1 MLRSGEARKNRP
13 ALREARRGPRDLVP
27 FLRRHHSAP
36 VTSWSTRRQQIARPP
51 RPGLRAPLPFA
62 PRRSGPGPA
71 HRGGAL
77 FDRLLRVLHLEEV
90 AVGREDGDGAVV
102 AHHCGRTS
110 SGRRRS
116 KAHTHRQR
124 PALPGH
130 AAGVWRQG
138 DVRHGGAGQGG
149 RNHRSSAQGAVYRL
163 PAGRRAQAGC
173 RGPPRGILSW
183 EAVA

>member
-1 MLRSGEARKNRP
+1 
-13 ALREARRGPRDLVP
+13 
-27 FLRRHHSAP
+27 
-36 VTSWSTRRQQIARPP
+36 
-51 RPGLRAPLPFA
+51 
-62 PRRSGPGPA
+62 
-71 HRGGAL
+71 
-77 FDRLLRVLHLEEV
+77 LEEV

-173 RGPPRGILSW
+173 RGPPRGILTW